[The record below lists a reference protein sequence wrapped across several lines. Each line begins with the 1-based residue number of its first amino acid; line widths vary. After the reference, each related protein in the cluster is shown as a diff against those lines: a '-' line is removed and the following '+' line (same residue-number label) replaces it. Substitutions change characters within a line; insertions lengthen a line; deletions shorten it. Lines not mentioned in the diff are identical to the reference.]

1 MPAPALAAAAIRGMQ
16 AARAAAGALQEE
28 RSLARRAKAASQALR
43 AKSEIKSK
51 LESAERLAKRLK
63 QLKRIGWLIK
73 GVTLGTTSF
82 GDIFISVWVLLF
94 WANVEL
100 VLFPIF
106 IPWWKQEWW
115 EKAFT
120 IALDLIVFTIL
131 LAIAGIIILVVEAVQ
146 AGCGVIDTLSGV
158 PNPFLIPSLI
168 AKFVGLCP

>member
-1 MPAPALAAAAIRGMQ
+1 MPAPALAAAFVRGAQ

-73 GVTLGTTSF
+73 GITLGTTSF

-120 IALDLIVFTIL
+120 IMLDLVVFSIL
-131 LAIAGIIILVVEAVQ
+131 LLVIGVLALILKAAG
-146 AGCGVIDTLSGV
+146 
-158 PNPFLIPSLI
+158 
-168 AKFVGLCP
+168 VGLDMMTTPFGLGGLLRLIREISL

>member
-120 IALDLIVFTIL
+120 IMLDLVVFSIL
-131 LAIAGIIILVVEAVQ
+131 LLVIGVLALILKAAG
-146 AGCGVIDTLSGV
+146 
-158 PNPFLIPSLI
+158 
-168 AKFVGLCP
+168 VGLDMFEMTAPFGLGGLLRLIREISL